1 MLSEN
6 QWLFRTMKKIL
17 LLSLGLILFQS
28 ELSANVKVN
37 TIQQI
42 SFSTLI
48 SKDVKISDLS
58 FKNVM
63 RTFYGGRLINGKVNE
78 IDFDGSVDSNNTK
91 PIENSILI
99 TPPPILEKL
108 PKEKYDPET
117 KQTYSVMQLFSHVD
131 YYGAV
136 MSDVVKYKNKSNED
150 RYMLMVTTEGLQEDN
165 TFIAYR
171 TALSIVDI
179 YVFKKNTDDT
189 FSLVT
194 RTPENLEPNRGD
206 ALVFL
211 SQADPDIDRKAIEF
225 KAIGNNTIGAISNR
239 LYSHNHGYYSDDWVI
254 LHLPENDFITLN
266 WIPKGEMSGMDES
279 FPTYYEYDSTIS
291 IQNDRSEYFPL
302 LVHYKGEKPI
312 YRKDGTVSNVKNIDV
327 VTKFVFASS
336 KKDYIE
342 MK

>member
-63 RTFYGGRLINGKVNE
+63 RTFYVGRLINGKVNE

-131 YYGAV
+131 Y
-136 MSDVVKYKNKSNED
+136 
-150 RYMLMVTTEGLQEDN
+150 
-165 TFIAYR
+165 
-171 TALSIVDI
+171 
-179 YVFKKNTDDT
+179 
-189 FSLVT
+189 
-194 RTPENLEPNRGD
+194 
-206 ALVFL
+206 
-211 SQADPDIDRKAIEF
+211 
-225 KAIGNNTIGAISNR
+225 
-239 LYSHNHGYYSDDWVI
+239 
-254 LHLPENDFITLN
+254 
-266 WIPKGEMSGMDES
+266 
-279 FPTYYEYDSTIS
+279 
-291 IQNDRSEYFPL
+291 
-302 LVHYKGEKPI
+302 
-312 YRKDGTVSNVKNIDV
+312 
-327 VTKFVFASS
+327 
-336 KKDYIE
+336 
-342 MK
+342 